1 MGKITDAIMGL
12 FNSDKVIITDSGQK
26 VVGLE
31 PILEEVKGLDVI
43 DVDTG
48 DTDIDT
54 VETNVSEDTDT
65 TELPQY
71 ADYNSYVELN
81 GIVSALET
89 RLAKLESLIDTA
101 DNLAGD
107 EKNEVVELW

>member
-1 MGKITDAIMGL
+1 MSL

-48 DTDIDT
+48 DAVVDT
-54 VETNVSEDTDT
+54 IETNVTEDTDT

-71 ADYNSYVELN
+71 ANYDSYVELN

-89 RLAKLESLIDTA
+89 RLAKLESLIDVA
-101 DNLAGD
+101 DNLVG
-107 EKNEVVELW
+107 EKTEVTELW

>member
-1 MGKITDAIMGL
+1 MGKITDAIMSL

-48 DTDIDT
+48 DSNVDT
-54 VETNVSEDTDT
+54 IETNVTEDTDA

-71 ADYNSYVELN
+71 ANYDSYVELN

-89 RLAKLESLIDTA
+89 RLARLESLIDVA
-101 DNLAGD
+101 DNLAG
-107 EKNEVVELW
+107 EKTEVTELW

>member
-48 DTDIDT
+48 DSNVDT
-54 VETNVSEDTDT
+54 IVTNVTEDTDA

-71 ADYNSYVELN
+71 ANYDSYVELN

-89 RLAKLESLIDTA
+89 RLARLESLIDVA
-101 DNLAGD
+101 DNLAG
-107 EKNEVVELW
+107 EKTEVTELW

>member
-1 MGKITDAIMGL
+1 M

-43 DVDTG
+43 DIDTG
-48 DTDIDT
+48 DADVDT
-54 VETNVSEDTDT
+54 IETNVTEDTDT

-71 ADYNSYVELN
+71 ADYNAYVELN
-81 GIVSALET
+81 GIVSALEI
-89 RLAKLESLIDTA
+89 RLAKLESLIDVA
-101 DNLAGD
+101 DNLAG
-107 EKNEVVELW
+107 EKTEVTELW

>member
-48 DTDIDT
+48 DSDVDT
-54 VETNVSEDTDT
+54 IETNVTENTDT

-71 ADYNSYVELN
+71 TNYDSYVELN

-89 RLAKLESLIDTA
+89 RLARLESLIDVA
-101 DNLAGD
+101 DNLAG
-107 EKNEVVELW
+107 EKTEVTELW

>member
-1 MGKITDAIMGL
+1 MSL

-48 DTDIDT
+48 DSNVDT
-54 VETNVSEDTDT
+54 IETNITEDTDA

-71 ADYNSYVELN
+71 ANYDSYVELN

-89 RLAKLESLIDTA
+89 RLARLESLIDVA
-101 DNLAGD
+101 DNLAG
-107 EKNEVVELW
+107 EKTEVTELW

>member
-1 MGKITDAIMGL
+1 MSL

-48 DTDIDT
+48 DAVVDT
-54 VETNVSEDTDT
+54 IETNVTEDTDT

-71 ADYNSYVELN
+71 ADYNAYVELN

-89 RLAKLESLIDTA
+89 RLAKLESLIDVA
-101 DNLAGD
+101 DNLTG
-107 EKNEVVELW
+107 EKTEVTELW

>member
-1 MGKITDAIMGL
+1 MGL

-26 VVGLE
+26 VVSLE

-48 DTDIDT
+48 DADVDT
-54 VETNVSEDTDT
+54 LETNVTED

-71 ADYNSYVELN
+71 ANYDSYVELSAM
-81 GIVSALET
+81 VTALET
-89 RLAKLESLIDTA
+89 RIAKLESLLDVT
-101 DNLAGD
+101 DMVGD

>member
-48 DTDIDT
+48 NADVT
-54 VETNVSEDTDT
+54 EDTDT

-71 ADYNSYVELN
+71 ANYDSYVELN
-81 GIVSALET
+81 AIVSALET
-89 RLAKLESLIDTA
+89 RLAKLESLIDVA
-101 DNLAGD
+101 DNLAG
-107 EKNEVVELW
+107 EKTEVTELW